1 MNLEPLMEQIIEKMP
16 KGQYPS
22 INKADIESLQ
32 IPVPPIEIQKKII
45 SECEAIDAEY
55 NTSRMSIETYRQKIS
70 DIFNKL
76 EVITKDK
83 MGGVKMLKQIC
94 YYSNERIS
102 MSKMSVADYISTD
115 NLLQNCEGVK
125 PYDGVPNT
133 NSAVKYK
140 KGDILLSNIRPYL
153 KKIWLADKDGGCSPD
168 VLVIRLDSHDCLP
181 EYVYHVMARQQFFDY
196 VMTDVKGMKMPR
208 GNKDNIMRYE
218 IPVIP
223 LAEQQQVINQVKE
236 YKEQINM
243 AHKII
248 TGCPKRKKAVL
259 ENYLN

>member
-1 MNLEPLMEQIIEKMP
+1 
-16 KGQYPS
+16 
-22 INKADIESLQ
+22 
-32 IPVPPIEIQKKII
+32 
-45 SECEAIDAEY
+45 
-55 NTSRMSIETYRQKIS
+55 
-70 DIFNKL
+70 
-76 EVITKDK
+76 
-83 MGGVKMLKQIC
+83 MLKQIC
-94 YYSNERIS
+94 SYSNERIS
-102 MSKMSVADYISTD
+102 MSEMSVADYISTD

-125 PYDGVPNT
+125 PYDGMPNT

-168 VLVIRLDSHDCLP
+168 VLVIRLDSRDCLP

-196 VMTDVKGMKMPR
+196 VMSDVKGMKMPR

-248 TGCPKRKKAVL
+248 AGCPKRKKAVL
-259 ENYLN
+259 EHYLN

>member
-1 MNLEPLMEQIIEKMP
+1 MDQIVEKMP

-55 NTSRMSIETYRQKIS
+55 NTSRMAIETYRQKIS

-83 MGGVKMLKQIC
+83 MWGVKMLKQIC

>member
-1 MNLEPLMEQIIEKMP
+1 
-16 KGQYPS
+16 
-22 INKADIESLQ
+22 
-32 IPVPPIEIQKKII
+32 
-45 SECEAIDAEY
+45 
-55 NTSRMSIETYRQKIS
+55 
-70 DIFNKL
+70 
-76 EVITKDK
+76 
-83 MGGVKMLKQIC
+83 MLKQIC

-102 MSKMSVADYISTD
+102 MSEMSVADYISTD
-115 NLLQNCEGVK
+115 NLLQNCEGIK

>member
-1 MNLEPLMEQIIEKMP
+1 MIPIPPMEVQRE
-16 KGQYPS
+16 
-22 INKADIESLQ
+22 
-32 IPVPPIEIQKKII
+32 VV

-55 NTSRMSIETYRQKIS
+55 NTSRMTIETYRKKIS
-70 DIFNKL
+70 DIFDKL
-76 EVITKDK
+76 DVIAKDK

-94 YYSNERIS
+94 TYSNERIS
-102 MSKMSVADYISTD
+102 MSEMSVADYISTD

-168 VLVIRLDSHDCLP
+168 VLVIRLVSRVCLP

-248 TGCPKRKKAVL
+248 VGCPKRKKAVI
-259 ENYLN
+259 EHYLN